1 MIALVDCNNFYASCE
16 RVFNPSLIG
25 KPVVVLSNNDGCVIA
40 RSNEAK
46 ALGIPMGA
54 PAFKYK
60 QLVEA
65 EGVKVFS
72 TNFPLYGD
80 MSHRVMNILDEYS
93 RDIEVYS
100 IDEAFLELEGGEN
113 ESLLDQACEIRR
125 IVKKHTGI
133 PVSIGIA
140 ETKTLAKVA
149 THLAKKNPDSGGC
162 MVLTDPDIIRKVL
175 DKLPVREIWGIG
187 RRTTKKLAMWG
198 VETAGDLI
206 GLDDDLILR
215 ELTVVGLRTKKEL
228 LGKPSVSFES
238 VNKARKAICTARSF
252 GNMIRDYDYIEQAV
266 ASHCAAC
273 AVKLRKQNSFA
284 SSMMVFVHTNY
295 FRKDLP
301 QYKRNIVVKFR
312 ATQNSITLI
321 KEAKEAL
328 RKIYKPGYDY
338 KKAGVILMAFQQ
350 AEALQEDMF
359 SDNSMDDKD
368 NRLVEALD
376 LVNEKFGRNT
386 LKIADQGLKNKHAL
400 KQNLRSRSYSTRWEE
415 MLEIKSEKPISKNNK
430 SQKTKDNE
438 NGTV

>member
-16 RVFNPSLIG
+16 RVFDPGLNG

-65 EGVKVFS
+65 EDVKVFS

-80 MSHRVMNILDEYS
+80 MSHRVMNILSEYS

-100 IDEAFLELEGGEN
+100 IDEAFLEIEEGSD
-113 ESLLDQACEIRR
+113 ESLLEQVKEIRK
-125 IVKKHTGI
+125 IVEKHTGI
-133 PVSIGIA
+133 PVSIGVA
-140 ETKTLAKVA
+140 KTKTLAKVA
-149 THLAKKNPDSGGC
+149 THLAKKDPKSGGC
-162 MVLTDPDIIRKVL
+162 RVLTDPSKIGEAL
-175 DKLPVREIWGIG
+175 DKLPVHEIWGIG
-187 RRTTKKLAMWG
+187 RRITKKLAMWG
-198 VETAGDLI
+198 VETAGDLTR
-206 GLDDDLILR
+206 LSDDLILK

-228 LGKPSVSFES
+228 RGEPSVNFES
-238 VNKARKAICTARSF
+238 ANKPRKAICTARSF
-252 GNMIRDYDYIEQAV
+252 GTMIRDYEYIEQAV

-273 AVKLRKQNSFA
+273 AVKLRKQASFA

-301 QYKRNIVVKFR
+301 QYKRNIVVKFP

-321 KEAKEAL
+321 KEAKDAL
-328 RKIYKPGYDY
+328 RKIYKPGFDY
-338 KKAGVILMAFQQ
+338 KKAGVILMDFQQ
-350 AEALQEDMF
+350 ADALQVDLF
-359 SDNSMDDKD
+359 TDNTPNDKD

-376 LVNEKFGRNT
+376 LVNDKYGRNT
-386 LKIADQGLKNKHAL
+386 LKIADEGLKNKHAL
-400 KQNLRSRSYSTRWEE
+400 KQNMRSRSYTTKWNEI
-415 MLEIKSEKPISKNNK
+415 LEVKV
-430 SQKTKDNE
+430 KDKKKK
-438 NGTV
+438 